1 MVNIRGIF
9 LVAMMLSGVMPL
21 SATTLNQF
29 LSSGYPKA
37 GMGAPYG
44 YNSSSMGAGDQSFQW
59 CLDLVS
65 TNMVKPSVTAPAAR
79 RRPLVIICGKDSCG
93 TCSAFADMVN
103 KNPRGMPTWF
113 GRLKIT
119 TAYFRGTK
127 PACEAARA
135 FIKGHQVGGGGN
147 KVGFKESESVDP
159 CHRVYV
165 YGVYEN
171 GDRYFGT
178 IGSIPMTPDTYGTA
192 IAAQIKRFDN
202 DYDNH
207 LYKPPAAN
215 AEFTV
220 EDGWLEAT
228 PEKKQ
233 VYVPFTR
240 TNNVACVETNRLVAT
255 FPGNSAVTND
265 VAWGANRTSVEVAVE
280 RPEETRVWGDV
291 GARIRLEL
299 LSTNGVS
306 VATNFITC
314 VAATNALL
322 LPSLDTDRLESTEH
336 PPWGVWTLLEGAATN
351 RLPGSVEEANR
362 HLVTNAIPPEVN
374 NTNFTYT
381 VTNLVTTVFTNA
393 LDLFLTPEEQ
403 QFDADVRACQ
413 TNVYSVLAASTQKA
427 SYTRVVI
434 TNYVDEAALAA
445 FGEAAVTDGC
455 AVSNFPLTVT
465 ATFTDTWRAVD
476 LAGATLAKEI
486 LGTVEGEQIVNDGTN
501 IVWCLTNETCSV
513 VGKATTNVVE
523 GVATDVSH
531 EIESRVYR
539 LNVDDATKTTSPVTQ
554 TVPFIQDCVTFT
566 NYVDEV
572 GLAAFGETAVAAGCA
587 VSNDTVTLTA
597 TFTNRWFLVDG
608 VTTNEFP
615 ALTPF
620 DVAES
625 VIVTNR
631 IWILTN
637 ATDQAVGGVE
647 TNTEQCLS
655 WNISADVTN
664 FWYSVAAGTALQ
676 TNTVVCTQELITRY
690 TADADQ
696 VGTGTE
702 GAARPIDVP
711 FENVWKVLPS
721 EERGHVGGARTD
733 TFTITG
739 IQAGNLAWSAQ
750 ERTGT
755 VTNSVASFVETYLTN
770 AVHQTG
776 TETVITNFA
785 TFKVVARV
793 VTRTC
798 EAKAANQQPAPSL
811 ITITNNWT
819 DEAFTETDLEGF
831 DKRVRW
837 PTNDVPRKA
846 TWPAEST
853 NTVYWVLA
861 NDCQAAQTNDFDTVD
876 WKSPDYARTNYF
888 YRITR
893 DQYTGT
899 DIQAFQLR
907 VTGGLVWDDHVHA
920 LTNTFDSAE
929 FREWCDTNKV
939 FCTVIDQRDAETGA
953 SLFTHAKKNGARGT
967 RFLSRNG
974 LPEDK
979 GRSPVGDT
987 FKVEL
992 IRPDGTTEDGKKVYE
1007 NGVQKVTEQVVWST
1021 TDPARFATV
1030 ADACATLTG
1039 ALDLAKNDPT
1049 ENLNDDPATTPLT
1062 LAFDTV
1068 TSQTL
1073 SALDVVDVFRLTGA
1087 YRDKA
1092 VAFTLTNKTDTA
1104 DVLSFSVCDEAG
1116 MEIPPTFD
1124 AAEST
1129 NRVWVFK
1136 ADDAVFVKVF
1146 TTNALSGTVAYD
1158 YDVGATHAP
1167 PCPGTVG
1174 FKVTE
1179 AAVEEGV
1186 VTNVADNAFA
1196 FLRTEGTINYFGL
1209 AVRRTG
1215 YTGAASCTVSLD
1227 EDAIPEDMREDVRKR
1242 IVWENQKLTWNN
1254 LECGETNVVIGLV
1267 NDKDWYADVK
1277 LTFNLEVVSGDGV
1290 EVREGDGSFTL
1301 TYKDN
1306 DPMDPGKLAIDKE
1319 NMTGNAFRA
1328 AGDGKFYAR
1337 AGTSLDIPVNRNDAS
1352 CSNVTGRLVV
1362 VTSGVGIKITDPD
1375 SGEDISETGLVWEDR
1390 ESDPKTFSVELPKEV
1405 KPGSKGHQ
1413 EIKLE
1418 LKGDH
1423 VDSKSNSVTIC
1434 VLPANA
1440 PGWNDTSPDGECSP
1454 DEKTTWTG
1462 VQYTKFEDSV
1472 ELAGDGD
1479 LVSHKPERISG
1490 AVPAGLTVTLDKVTR
1505 QLVVSGIPTAPTATN
1520 GVTLVCQAKTE
1531 VGGKTVWTLPVTLH
1545 ITIRALADV
1554 NANFA
1559 GDGAKSKTVWT
1570 GLALLDKTA
1579 VDAGEPA
1586 RLRGLLDLTVS
1597 PKGRTSAK
1605 WRTVEGK
1612 TVSFSAA
1619 GFAGIDET
1627 SRDVGLAATRVVA
1640 GVTNTLTAT
1649 LFAAGKMEATIA
1661 SNGVGVA
1668 FGTVEADAAAW
1679 SKDHP
1684 ATDYVGTYVVAFPVD
1699 TNWVETVAGGT
1710 SPLCSGAA
1718 TLTFRLAAGAARTGR
1733 TTFAGVLPNGR
1744 TFSGSATLAGNAALP
1759 VLAAS
1764 ATDAF
1769 AAVLDIAKGGEVA
1782 AAKGTEPFWAHRERN
1797 FASLS
1802 YDPALISVGARWTA
1816 PDKDAELPLDVQA
1829 PGEDGEVVASTRLR
1843 LNRTSGV
1850 VQGAVRVRNAET
1862 GRLETRTARGV
1873 LVPRGEEGF
1882 ALFGACWWNEV
1893 LDAERDDGTTVRKTV
1908 RVGEPLG
1915 E

>member
-1 MVNIRGIF
+1 MI
-9 LVAMMLSGVMPL
+9 A
-21 SATTLNQF
+21 
-29 LSSGYPKA
+29 
-37 GMGAPYG
+37 
-44 YNSSSMGAGDQSFQW
+44 
-59 CLDLVS
+59 
-65 TNMVKPSVTAPAAR
+65 
-79 RRPLVIICGKDSCG
+79 
-93 TCSAFADMVN
+93 
-103 KNPRGMPTWF
+103 WF
-113 GRLKIT
+113 GRLGIT
-119 TAYFRGTK
+119 TAYFRGK
-127 PACEAARA
+127 SESEPAACRDAFD
-135 FIKGHQVGGGGN
+135 FIKKMRVEKGINETV
-147 KVGFKESESVDP
+147 SP
-159 CHRVYV
+159 CHRIYA
-165 YGVYEN
+165 YGKFEN
-171 GDRYFGT
+171 GDVFFESGGALPATATAYA
-178 IGSIPMTPDTYGTA
+178 SI
-192 IAAQIKRFDN
+192 IANLINKFDKQ
-202 DYDNH
+202 YDKH

-220 EDGWLEAT
+220 EDGCLEAT
-228 PEKKQ
+228 PKTEQ
-233 VYVPFTR
+233 VYVPFSR
-240 TNNVACVETNRLVAT
+240 TNNVACAETNRLVAT
-255 FPGNSAVTND
+255 FPNNTVVTKD
-265 VAWGANRTSVEVAVE
+265 VAWAANRTSVEVAVE

-306 VATNFITC
+306 VATNFVTC
-314 VAATNALL
+314 VAATNSLL
-322 LPSLDTDRLESTEH
+322 LPSLDTNRLESAEMN
-336 PPWGVWTLLEGAATN
+336 PWGVWTLLEGDATNHLPGAVSEANGHFVTHDTPTPISHEASASFDVTN
-351 RLPGSVEEANR
+351 RLTVVTTNDLSAFASFDAASWTELTNLVARGSVYVDAGNTLCATNDLVAWTNAVAKGGAALRPQTRTVALDTVTITNFVAGEEALKPVETFTATTTIEATNELRGVFGVLDTTNAVAFPFAVAVALPATNVVSALADGEHPADTASTNATPVAFFVTVLTASRTLEAVRVGSEAARDPDGGDAPVEQR
-362 HLVTNAIPPEVN
+362 HEHVWTDPAFTTNLVDGTTAAYIAKNATQTNVVACAVTNTTYLVFGGENGATSADDPAVARCP
-374 NTNFTYT
+374 FTYT
-381 VTNLVTTVFTNA
+381 L
-393 LDLFLTPEEQ
+393 
-403 QFDADVRACQ
+403 
-413 TNVYSVLAASTQKA
+413 
-427 SYTRVVI
+427 
-434 TNYVDEAALAA
+434 
-445 FGEAAVTDGC
+445 
-455 AVSNFPLTVT
+455 
-465 ATFTDTWRAVD
+465 
-476 LAGATLAKEI
+476 
-486 LGTVEGEQIVNDGTN
+486 
-501 IVWCLTNETCSV
+501 
-513 VGKATTNVVE
+513 TTN
-523 GVATDVSH
+523 S
-531 EIESRVYR
+531 
-539 LNVDDATKTTSPVTQ
+539 
-554 TVPFIQDCVTFT
+554 
-566 NYVDEV
+566 
-572 GLAAFGETAVAAGCA
+572 
-587 VSNDTVTLTA
+587 
-597 TFTNRWFLVDG
+597 
-608 VTTNEFP
+608 
-615 ALTPF
+615 
-620 DVAES
+620 
-625 VIVTNR
+625 
-631 IWILTN
+631 
-637 ATDQAVGGVE
+637 
-647 TNTEQCLS
+647 
-655 WNISADVTN
+655 
-664 FWYSVAAGTALQ
+664 
-676 TNTVVCTQELITRY
+676 
-690 TADADQ
+690 
-696 VGTGTE
+696 
-702 GAARPIDVP
+702 
-711 FENVWKVLPS
+711 
-721 EERGHVGGARTD
+721 
-733 TFTITG
+733 
-739 IQAGNLAWSAQ
+739 
-750 ERTGT
+750 
-755 VTNSVASFVETYLTN
+755 
-770 AVHQTG
+770 
-776 TETVITNFA
+776 
-785 TFKVVARV
+785 
-793 VTRTC
+793 
-798 EAKAANQQPAPSL
+798 
-811 ITITNNWT
+811 
-819 DEAFTETDLEGF
+819 
-831 DKRVRW
+831 
-837 PTNDVPRKA
+837 
-846 TWPAEST
+846 
-853 NTVYWVLA
+853 
-861 NDCQAAQTNDFDTVD
+861 
-876 WKSPDYARTNYF
+876 YA
-888 YRITR
+888 ITR
-893 DQYTGT
+893 DQRAGE
-899 DIQAFQLR
+899 DIQAFQLH
-907 VTGGLVWDDHVHA
+907 VTGGLVWDERVRKLAD
-920 LTNTFDSAE
+920 TFDSAE
-929 FREWCDTNKV
+929 FRKLCRDNKV
-939 FCTVIDQRDAETGA
+939 VCTVIDRRDTVTGA
-953 SLFTHAKKNGARGT
+953 SLFTHAKAKNGMRGT

-974 LPEDK
+974 LSEKEYGAHSPE
-979 GRSPVGDT
+979 GDT

-992 IRPDGTTEDGKKVYE
+992 IRPDGTTEDGEKVYE
-1007 NGVQKVTEQVVWST
+1007 NGVQKATGQIVWST
-1021 TDPARFATV
+1021 TDPARTDPARFANV
-1030 ADACATLTG
+1030 ADALATLTG
-1039 ALDLAKNDPT
+1039 AIDLAKNDPT

-1073 SALDVVDVFRLTGA
+1073 SALDTVDVFKLTGA
-1087 YRDKA
+1087 YTNTA
-1092 VAFTLTNKTDTA
+1092 VVFTLTNKTDTA
-1104 DVLSFSVCDEAG
+1104 DVLSFSVC
-1116 MEIPPTFD
+1116 D

-1146 TTNALSGTVAYD
+1146 TTNALSGTVAYE
-1158 YDVGATHAP
+1158 VGATHAP

-1179 AAVEEGV
+1179 AEVEEGV

-1242 IVWENQKLTWNN
+1242 IVWGNQKLTWNN

-1390 ESDPKTFSVELPKEV
+1390 ESDPKTFSVGLPKEV

-1505 QLVVSGIPTAPTATN
+1505 QLVVSGIPTTPTPTN
-1520 GVTLVCQAKTE
+1520 GVTLVYQAQAT

-1619 GFAGIDET
+1619 GFAGIDEA
-1627 SRDVGLAATRVVA
+1627 SGDVGLAATRVVA

-1661 SNGVGVA
+1661 SNDVEVA

-1684 ATDYVGTYVVAFPVD
+1684 ATDYVGTYVAAFPVD

-1769 AAVLDIAKGGEVA
+1769 ASVLDIARGGEVA
-1782 AAKGTEPFWAHRERN
+1782 AAEGTEPFWTHRERN
-1797 FASLS
+1797 FTSLS
-1802 YDPALISVGARWTA
+1802 CAPALICVGARWTA
-1816 PDKDAELPLDVQA
+1816 PDKVAELPLDVQV
-1829 PGEDGEVVASTRLR
+1829 PGADGEVVASTRLR

-1850 VQGAVRVRNAET
+1850 VQGALRVRNAET

-1908 RVGEPLG
+1908 RVGDSLG

>member
-9 LVAMMLSGVMPL
+9 LVALMLSGVMPL

-37 GMGAPYG
+37 GMGVPYG
-44 YNSSSMGAGDQSFQW
+44 YNSSSMGAGDQSFKW

-127 PACEAARA
+127 PACEKARA
-135 FIKGHQVGGGGN
+135 FIKGHQVGGVGN

-171 GDRYFGT
+171 GDPYFGT

-220 EDGWLEAT
+220 ENGWLEAT
-228 PEKKQ
+228 PETEQ
-233 VYVPFTR
+233 VYVPFSRMNDITR
-240 TNNVACVETNRLVAT
+240 VETNRLVAT
-255 FPGNSAVTND
+255 FPDNTAVTND
-265 VAWGANRTSVEVAVE
+265 VAWTENSTTSTNVEVAVKMPVE
-280 RPEETRVWGDV
+280 MPKEWV
-291 GARIRLEL
+291 GKKKRIRLEL

-314 VAATNALL
+314 VAATESFL
-322 LPSLDTDRLESTEH
+322 LPSLNTNCLESAEMN
-336 PPWGVWTLLEGAATN
+336 PWGVWTLLEGDQLPKAVAA
-351 RLPGSVEEANR
+351 ANG
-362 HLVTNAIPPEVN
+362 HIVTNGVPRYVDAGP
-374 NTNFTYT
+374 TNFTYT

-413 TNVYSVLAASTQKA
+413 ANVYSVLAASTQKT

-434 TNYVDEAALAA
+434 TNYVDETALAA

-465 ATFTDTWRAVD
+465 ATFTETWRAVD
-476 LAGATLAKEI
+476 LAGAPLAEEV

-513 VGKATTNVVE
+513 VGKATTNVVA

-539 LNVDDATKTTSPVTQ
+539 LNVDDTTKTTSSVTQ

-566 NYVDEV
+566 NYVDEA
-572 GLAAFGETAVAAGCA
+572 GLAAFGEAAVAEGRA
-587 VSNDTVTLTA
+587 VSNDTVTVTA

-620 DVAES
+620 NVAES

-647 TNTEQCLS
+647 TNTEQRLS

-690 TADADQ
+690 TEDAGQ

-702 GAARPIDVP
+702 GADRPIEVP
-711 FENVWKVLPS
+711 FENVWTVLPS
-721 EERGHVGGARTD
+721 KELGHVGGVRTNA
-733 TFTITG
+733 FTITD

-750 ERTGT
+750 EQTGT

-770 AVHQTG
+770 AVHQAG

-846 TWPAEST
+846 TWLAEST

-861 NDCQAAQTNDFDTVD
+861 DDCKAAQTNDFDTVV
-876 WKSPDYARTNYF
+876 WTSPGYERKRKNRF

-899 DIQAFQLR
+899 DIKAFQLR
-907 VTGGLVWDDHVHA
+907 VTGGFVWDARVHA
-920 LTNTFDSAE
+920 LTNTFDSAA
-929 FREWCDTNKV
+929 FRKWCRDNKV
-939 FCTVIDQRDAETGA
+939 VCTVIDQRDAEKGA
-953 SLFTHAKKNGARGT
+953 SLFTHDKAANGMRGT
-967 RFLSRNG
+967 RFFSRNG

-979 GRSPVGDT
+979 GRSPEGDT

-992 IRPDGTTEDGKKVYE
+992 IRPNGTTNYVG
-1007 NGVQKVTEQVVWST
+1007 GVQTATEHVVWST
-1021 TDPARFATV
+1021 NSVDSATDILE
-1030 ADACATLTG
+1030 TLKS

-1049 ENLNDDPATTPLT
+1049 EGLNNDLATTPLT
-1062 LAFDTV
+1062 LAFNTV
-1068 TSQTL
+1068 TNQTL
-1073 SALDVVDVFRLTGA
+1073 SALDAVDVFRLTGA

-1092 VAFTLTNKTDTA
+1092 VVFTLTNNTA
-1104 DVLSFSVCDEAG
+1104 DVLSFSVCDKAG

-1146 TTNALSGTVAYD
+1146 TTNALPGTVAYG
-1158 YDVGATHAP
+1158 VGATNAP

-1179 AAVEEGV
+1179 AEV
-1186 VTNVADNAFA
+1186 
-1196 FLRTEGTINYFGL
+1196 TEGTTNAFSIVL
-1209 AVRRTG
+1209 TRRG

-1227 EDAIPEDMREDVRKR
+1227 EAKIPEGERARY
-1242 IVWENQKLTWNN
+1242 VWNGDQTVTWDD
-1254 LECGETNVVIGLV
+1254 LESGDKTVEVGLV
-1267 NDKDWYADVK
+1267 D
-1277 LTFNLEVVSGDGV
+1277 DGIWH
-1290 EVREGDGSFTL
+1290 GQTALPFTL
-1301 TYKDN
+1301 TVPD
-1306 DPMDPGKLAIDKE
+1306 DAPVAAEAGKTAFTLNYRDDEVESVGELALADV
-1319 NMTGNAFRA
+1319 TGGDLRA
-1328 AGDGKFYAR
+1328 AGDGRLYAR
-1337 AGTSLDIPVNRNDAS
+1337 AGSLITVEVTRRGGS
-1352 CSNVTGRLVV
+1352 CSNVTGRIVASKADVDVSPDAGQQWFEKSPMTNKTFEVRLPS
-1362 VTSGVGIKITDPD
+1362 VTGTAKYLDIVLTLEGAGIPVAK
-1375 SGEDISETGLVWEDR
+1375 GENRVTIRVL
-1390 ESDPKTFSVELPKEV
+1390 PKTSPK
-1405 KPGSKGHQ
+1405 
-1413 EIKLE
+1413 
-1418 LKGDH
+1418 
-1423 VDSKSNSVTIC
+1423 
-1434 VLPANA
+1434 
-1440 PGWNDTSPDGECSP
+1440 WDGEAVHGNVV
-1454 DEKTTWTG
+1454 DWTG
-1462 VQYTKFEDSV
+1462 VQYTKFEHFV

-1479 LVSHKPERISG
+1479 LVSHTPKLISG
-1490 AVPAGLTVTLDKVTR
+1490 AVPAGLKATLDKTNR
-1505 QLVVSGIPTAPTATN
+1505 RLVVAGTPTVAVTN
-1520 GVTLVCQAKTE
+1520 GVTLVYQARAKVEGVE
-1531 VGGKTVWTLPVTLH
+1531 VSTFPVTLH
-1545 ITIRALADV
+1545 ITIKALADV

-1559 GDGAKSKTVWT
+1559 GDGAKAKTVWT

-1619 GFAGIDET
+1619 GFAGIDEA
-1627 SRDVGLAATRVVA
+1627 SGDVGLAATRVVA

-1661 SNGVGVA
+1661 SNDVEVA

-1684 ATDYVGTYVVAFPVD
+1684 ATDYVGTYVAAFPVD

-1769 AAVLDIAKGGEVA
+1769 ASVLDIARGGEVA
-1782 AAKGTEPFWAHRERN
+1782 AAEGTEPFWAHRERN

-1802 YDPALISVGARWTA
+1802 CAPALICVGARWTA
-1816 PDKDAELPLDVQA
+1816 PDKDAELPL
-1829 PGEDGEVVASTRLR
+1829 R

-1850 VQGAVRVRNAET
+1850 VQGTVRVRNAET
-1862 GRLETRTARGV
+1862 GRLVTRTARGV
-1873 LVPRGEEGF
+1873 LIPRGEEGF
-1882 ALFGACWWNEV
+1882 ELFGACWWNEV
-1893 LDAERDDGTTVRKTV
+1893 RDAERDDGKTVRKTV
-1908 RVGEPLG
+1908 RVGESLG

>member
-9 LVAMMLSGVMPL
+9 LVALMLSGVMPL

-37 GMGAPYG
+37 GMGVPYG

-59 CLDLVS
+59 CLDLVE

-127 PACEAARA
+127 PACEKARA

-171 GDRYFGT
+171 GDLYFGT

-228 PEKKQ
+228 PETEQ
-233 VYVPFTR
+233 VYVPFSRMNDITR
-240 TNNVACVETNRLVAT
+240 VETNRLVAT
-255 FPGNSAVTND
+255 FPDNTAVTND

-280 RPEETRVWGDV
+280 RPEETQVWGDV

-637 ATDQAVGGVE
+637 ATDQAVGGAN
-647 TNTEQCLS
+647 TNTEQRLS

-664 FWYSVAAGTALQ
+664 FWYSVEAGTALQ

-739 IQAGNLAWSAQ
+739 IQTGNLAWSAQ
-750 ERTGT
+750 EQTGT

-853 NTVYWVLA
+853 NTEYWVLA

-876 WKSPDYARTNYF
+876 WKSPKNYARTNYF

-907 VTGGLVWDDHVHA
+907 VTGGLVWDERVRKLAD
-920 LTNTFDSAE
+920 TFDSAE
-929 FREWCDTNKV
+929 FRKWCRDNKV
-939 FCTVIDQRDAETGA
+939 VCTVIDQRDAEKGA
-953 SLFTHAKKNGARGT
+953 SLFTHAQAANGMRGT

-979 GRSPVGDT
+979 GRPPEGDT

-992 IRPDGTTEDGKKVYE
+992 IRPNGTTNYVG
-1007 NGVQKVTEQVVWST
+1007 GVQTATEHVVWST
-1021 TDPARFATV
+1021 NSVDSATDILE
-1030 ADACATLTG
+1030 TLKS

-1049 ENLNDDPATTPLT
+1049 EGLNNDPDTTPLE
-1062 LAFDTV
+1062 LVFNTV
-1068 TSQTL
+1068 TNQTL
-1073 SALDVVDVFRLTGA
+1073 SALDTVDVFKLTGA
-1087 YRDKA
+1087 YTNTA
-1092 VAFTLTNKTDTA
+1092 VVFTLTNKTDTA

-1146 TTNALSGTVAYD
+1146 TTNALSGTVAYG
-1158 YDVGATHAP
+1158 VGATNAP

-1215 YTGAASCTVSLD
+1215 YTGAASCTISLD

-1242 IVWENQKLTWNN
+1242 IVWENQKLTWND

-1267 NDKDWYADVK
+1267 NDKDWYADVA
-1277 LTFNLEVVSGDGV
+1277 LTFKLEVTSGDDV

-1319 NMTGNAFRA
+1319 NMTGEAFRA

-1337 AGTSLDIPVNRNDAS
+1337 AGTSLDIPVNRNVAS
-1352 CSNVTGRLVV
+1352 CSSVTGRLVV
-1362 VTSGVGIKITDPD
+1362 ATSGVGIKITDPD

-1390 ESDPKTFSVELPKEV
+1390 ESDQKTFSVGLPKEV

-1434 VLPANA
+1434 VLPSNA

-1545 ITIRALADV
+1545 ITIKALADV

-1559 GDGAKSKTVWT
+1559 GDGAKAKRVWT
-1570 GLALLDKTA
+1570 GLALLDKDKTA

-1619 GFAGIDET
+1619 GFAGIDEA
-1627 SRDVGLAATRVVA
+1627 SGDVGLAATRVVA

-1649 LFAAGKMEATIA
+1649 LFAAGEIKMEATIA
-1661 SNGVGVA
+1661 SNDVKVA

-1684 ATDYVGTYVVAFPVD
+1684 ATDYVGTYVAAFPVD

-1769 AAVLDIAKGGEVA
+1769 AAELDIAKEGEVVA
-1782 AAKGTEPFWAHRERN
+1782 TDRTEPFWAHRERN

-1816 PDKDAELPLDVQA
+1816 PDKGKVAELPLDVQV
-1829 PGEDGEVVASTRLR
+1829 PGADGVVRLR

-1850 VQGAVRVRNAET
+1850 VQGAVRVRNTET
-1862 GRLETRTARGV
+1862 DRLETHMARGV

-1882 ALFGACWWNEV
+1882 ALFGAYWWNEV

-1908 RVGEPLG
+1908 RVGKPLG

>member
-1 MVNIRGIF
+1 MVNIRELF
-9 LVAMMLSGVMPL
+9 LVALMLSGVMPL

-37 GMGAPYG
+37 GMGVPYG

-135 FIKGHQVGGGGN
+135 FIKRHQVGVGGN
-147 KVGFKESESVDP
+147 GGFKESESVDP

-171 GDRYFGT
+171 GDPYFGT

-202 DYDNH
+202 DYDKH

-228 PEKKQ
+228 PETKQ

-240 TNNVACVETNRLVAT
+240 RNNVACAETNRLVAT
-255 FPGNSAVTND
+255 FPDKTVVTKDVPWAANSADMEKSTN
-265 VAWGANRTSVEVAVE
+265 VEVAVE
-280 RPEETRVWGDV
+280 MPVDV
-291 GARIRLEL
+291 AKLKEWVEKKERIRLEL

-306 VATNFITC
+306 VATNFVTC
-314 VAATNALL
+314 VAATNSLL
-322 LPSLDTDRLESTEH
+322 LPSLNTNCLESAEMN
-336 PPWGVWTLLEGAATN
+336 PWGVWTLLEGQLPKAVAA
-351 RLPGSVEEANR
+351 ANG
-362 HLVTNAIPPEVN
+362 HIVTNGVPRVDAGP
-374 NTNFTYT
+374 TNFTYT

-393 LDLFLTPEEQ
+393 LDLFLTPKEQ

-465 ATFTDTWRAVD
+465 ATFTDAWRAVD
-476 LAGATLAKEI
+476 LAGATLAEGV
-486 LGTVEGEQIVNDGTN
+486 LGTVEREQIVNDGTN

-539 LNVDDATKTTSPVTQ
+539 LNVDDTTKTTSPVTQ
-554 TVPFIQDCVTFT
+554 TVPFILDYVTFT
-566 NYVDEV
+566 NYVDEA
-572 GLAAFGETAVAAGCA
+572 GLAAFGEAAVAAGCA

-608 VTTNEFP
+608 VTTNELP

-620 DVAES
+620 SVAES

-631 IWILTN
+631 IWVLTN
-637 ATDQAVGGVE
+637 ATDQAVGGVT
-647 TNTEQCLS
+647 TNTVPRES
-655 WNISADVTN
+655 WDISADVTN

-676 TNTVVCTQELITRY
+676 TNTVVCTQERITRY

-702 GAARPIDVP
+702 GADRPIEVP
-711 FENVWKVLPS
+711 FENVWTVLPS
-721 EERGHVGGARTD
+721 KERGYVGGARTD
-733 TFTITG
+733 TFTITD
-739 IQAGNLAWSAQ
+739 IQAGNLAWSETEQ
-750 ERTGT
+750 TGT
-755 VTNSVASFVETYLTN
+755 VTNPVASFVGTRLTN
-770 AVHQTG
+770 AVHQAE

-793 VTRTC
+793 IDRTC
-798 EAKAANQQPAPSL
+798 EAFKAANQPTPSPS
-811 ITITNNWT
+811 TITNNWV
-819 DEAFTETDLEGF
+819 DEVFTETDLEGF

-837 PTNDVPRKA
+837 SAEDIFREE
-846 TWPAEST
+846 TWDAEIT

-861 NDCQAAQTNDFDTVD
+861 NDCKAAQTNDFGTVD
-876 WKSPDYARTNYF
+876 WKSPTNYEWTNKF
-888 YRITR
+888 YRVTR

-899 DIQAFQLR
+899 DIRAFQLR
-907 VTGGLVWDDHVHA
+907 VTGGLVWNERVHA
-920 LTNTFDSAE
+920 LANTFDSAT
-929 FREWCDTNKV
+929 FRKWCRDNKV
-939 FCTVIDQRDAETGA
+939 VCTVFDQRDEKTGA
-953 SLFTHAKKNGARGT
+953 SLFTHDKAATGMRGT

-974 LPEDK
+974 FREDR

-992 IRPDGTTEDGKKVYE
+992 IRPDGTTEDGEKEYE
-1007 NGVQKVTEQVVWST
+1007 NGVQKATGQIVWST
-1021 TDPARFATV
+1021 TNSVDSAT
-1030 ADACATLTG
+1030 DILETLKS

-1049 ENLNDDPATTPLT
+1049 EGLNNDPATTPLE
-1062 LAFDTV
+1062 LAFNTTV
-1068 TSQTL
+1068 TNQTL
-1073 SALDVVDVFRLTGA
+1073 SALDTVDVFRLTGA
-1087 YRDKA
+1087 YTNTA
-1092 VAFTLTNKTDTA
+1092 VVFTLTNKTDTA
-1104 DVLSFSVCDEAG
+1104 DVLSFSVC
-1116 MEIPPTFD
+1116 D

-1146 TTNALSGTVAYD
+1146 TTNALSGTVAYV
-1158 YDVGATHAP
+1158 VGATHAP

-1179 AAVEEGV
+1179 AEVEEGV

-1196 FLRTEGTINYFGL
+1196 FLHTKGTINYFGL

-1242 IVWENQKLTWNN
+1242 IVWEKQKLTWND

-1319 NMTGNAFRA
+1319 NMTGKAFRA

-1337 AGTSLDIPVNRNDAS
+1337 AGSLLDIPVNRNVAS
-1352 CSNVTGRLVV
+1352 CSSVTGRLVV
-1362 VTSGVGIKITDPD
+1362 ATSGVGVEITDPD
-1375 SGEDISETGLVWEDR
+1375 SGADISETGLVWEDR

-1619 GFAGIDET
+1619 GFAGIDEA
-1627 SRDVGLAATRVVA
+1627 SGDVGLAATRVMA

-1649 LFAAGKMEATIA
+1649 LRAEGGLDVAIA

-1668 FGTVEADAAAW
+1668 FGPMPTDAAAW

-1684 ATDYVGTYVVAFPVD
+1684 ATNYVGTYVAAFPVD

-1769 AAVLDIAKGGEVA
+1769 AAVLDIAKEGEVVA
-1782 AAKGTEPFWAHRERN
+1782 TDGTEPFWAHRERN

-1802 YDPALISVGARWTA
+1802 YDPALICVGARWTA
-1816 PDKDAELPLDVQA
+1816 PDKGKVAELPLDVQV
-1829 PGEDGEVVASTRLR
+1829 PGADGVVRLR

-1850 VQGAVRVRNAET
+1850 VQGAVRVRNTET
-1862 GRLETRTARGV
+1862 DRLETHTARGV
-1873 LVPRGEEGF
+1873 LIPWGEEDF
-1882 ALFGACWWNEV
+1882 ALFGARWWNEV
-1893 LDAERDDGTTVRKTV
+1893 QGAERDDGTTVR
-1908 RVGEPLG
+1908 VGKPLG

>member
-9 LVAMMLSGVMPL
+9 LVALMLSGVMPL

-37 GMGAPYG
+37 GMGVPYG

-135 FIKGHQVGGGGN
+135 FIKRHQVGVGGN
-147 KVGFKESESVDP
+147 GGFKESESVDP

-165 YGVYEN
+165 YGRYEN
-171 GDRYFGT
+171 GDLYFGT

-202 DYDNH
+202 DYDKH

-228 PEKKQ
+228 PETEQ
-233 VYVPFTR
+233 VYVPFR
-240 TNNVACVETNRLVAT
+240 RANDVACVETNRLVAT
-255 FPGNSAVTND
+255 FPDNTVVTND
-265 VAWGANRTSVEVAVE
+265 VAWTENSTTSTNVEVAVKMPVE
-280 RPEETRVWGDV
+280 MPKEWV
-291 GARIRLEL
+291 GKKERIRLEL

-322 LPSLDTDRLESTEH
+322 LPSLDAAPLASASDAA
-336 PPWGVWTLLEGAATN
+336 WGAWTLLEGAAAGRLPGAVSEANGHFVTHDTPTPISHEASASFDVTN
-351 RLPGSVEEANR
+351 RLTVVTTNDLSAFASFDAASWTELTNLVAQGSVYVDAGNTLCATNDLVAWTNAVAKGGDALRPQTRTVALDTVTITNFVAGEEALKPVETFTATTTVEATNELRGVFGVLGTTHAVAFPFAVAVALPATNVVSALADGEHPADTASTNATPVAFSVTVLTASRTLEAVRVGSEAVRDPDGGDAPVEQR
-362 HLVTNAIPPEVN
+362 HEHVWTDPAFTTNLVDGTTAAYIAKNATQTNVVACAVTNTTYLVFGGENGATSADDPAVARCP
-374 NTNFTYT
+374 FTYT
-381 VTNLVTTVFTNA
+381 L
-393 LDLFLTPEEQ
+393 
-403 QFDADVRACQ
+403 
-413 TNVYSVLAASTQKA
+413 
-427 SYTRVVI
+427 
-434 TNYVDEAALAA
+434 
-445 FGEAAVTDGC
+445 
-455 AVSNFPLTVT
+455 
-465 ATFTDTWRAVD
+465 
-476 LAGATLAKEI
+476 
-486 LGTVEGEQIVNDGTN
+486 
-501 IVWCLTNETCSV
+501 
-513 VGKATTNVVE
+513 TTN
-523 GVATDVSH
+523 S
-531 EIESRVYR
+531 
-539 LNVDDATKTTSPVTQ
+539 
-554 TVPFIQDCVTFT
+554 
-566 NYVDEV
+566 
-572 GLAAFGETAVAAGCA
+572 
-587 VSNDTVTLTA
+587 
-597 TFTNRWFLVDG
+597 
-608 VTTNEFP
+608 
-615 ALTPF
+615 
-620 DVAES
+620 
-625 VIVTNR
+625 
-631 IWILTN
+631 
-637 ATDQAVGGVE
+637 
-647 TNTEQCLS
+647 
-655 WNISADVTN
+655 
-664 FWYSVAAGTALQ
+664 
-676 TNTVVCTQELITRY
+676 
-690 TADADQ
+690 
-696 VGTGTE
+696 
-702 GAARPIDVP
+702 
-711 FENVWKVLPS
+711 
-721 EERGHVGGARTD
+721 
-733 TFTITG
+733 
-739 IQAGNLAWSAQ
+739 
-750 ERTGT
+750 
-755 VTNSVASFVETYLTN
+755 
-770 AVHQTG
+770 
-776 TETVITNFA
+776 
-785 TFKVVARV
+785 
-793 VTRTC
+793 
-798 EAKAANQQPAPSL
+798 
-811 ITITNNWT
+811 
-819 DEAFTETDLEGF
+819 
-831 DKRVRW
+831 
-837 PTNDVPRKA
+837 
-846 TWPAEST
+846 
-853 NTVYWVLA
+853 
-861 NDCQAAQTNDFDTVD
+861 
-876 WKSPDYARTNYF
+876 YA
-888 YRITR
+888 ITR
-893 DQYTGT
+893 DQRAGE

-907 VTGGLVWDDHVHA
+907 VTGGLVWDKHVRG
-920 LTNTFDSAE
+920 LTNTFDSAK
-929 FREWCDTNKV
+929 FRVWCDANKV
-939 FCTVIDQRDAETGA
+939 VCTVIDRRHAETGA
-953 SLFTHAKKNGARGT
+953 SLFTHARAANGMRGT

-974 LPEDK
+974 LREDK
-979 GRSPVGDT
+979 GRSPEGDT

-992 IRPDGTTEDGKKVYE
+992 IRPNGTTEDGTKVYE
-1007 NGVQKVTEQVVWST
+1007 NGVQVTTNQVVWST
-1021 TDPARFATV
+1021 TDPARFDTV
-1030 ADACATLTG
+1030 DDACATLNS
-1039 ALDLAKNDPT
+1039 ALDLARTDPT
-1049 ENLNDDPATTPLT
+1049 EGLNNEPATTPLE
-1062 LAFDTV
+1062 LAFNTV
-1068 TSQTL
+1068 TNQTL
-1073 SALDVVDVFRLTGA
+1073 SALDTVDVFKLTGA
-1087 YRDKA
+1087 YTNTA
-1092 VAFTLTNKTDTA
+1092 VVFTLTNKTDKA

-1179 AAVEEGV
+1179 AEVEEGV

-1242 IVWENQKLTWNN
+1242 IVWENQKLTWND

-1319 NMTGNAFRA
+1319 NMTGAAFRA

-1337 AGTSLDIPVNRNDAS
+1337 AETSLDIPVNRNDAS

-1423 VDSKSNSVTIC
+1423 VDPKSNSVTIC

-1559 GDGAKSKTVWT
+1559 GDGAQAKRVWT
-1570 GLALLDKTA
+1570 GLALLDAAA
-1579 VDAGEPA
+1579 VEAGEPA

-1597 PKGRTSAK
+1597 SKGRTSAK

-1627 SRDVGLAATRVVA
+1627 SRDVRLGATRVVA

-1649 LFAAGKMEATIA
+1649 LRAEGGLDVAIA

-1668 FGTVEADAAAW
+1668 FGPMPADAAAW

-1684 ATDYVGTYVVAFPVD
+1684 ATNYVGTYVAAFPVD
-1699 TNWVETVAGGT
+1699 TNWVETVASGT

-1718 TLTFRLAAGAARTGR
+1718 TLTFRLAAGAAWTGR

-1744 TFSGSATLAGNAALP
+1744 TFSGSATLAGSGSATLAGNAALP

-1769 AAVLDIAKGGEVA
+1769 AAVLDIAKEGEVVA
-1782 AAKGTEPFWAHRERN
+1782 AEGTEPFWAHRERN

-1802 YDPALISVGARWTA
+1802 CAPALICFGARWTA
-1816 PDKDAELPLDVQA
+1816 PDKDAELSLDVQA

-1850 VQGAVRVRNAET
+1850 VQGALRVRNAET

-1882 ALFGACWWNEV
+1882 ALFCACWWNEV

-1908 RVGEPLG
+1908 RVGDSLG

>member
-9 LVAMMLSGVMPL
+9 LVALMLSGVMPL

-37 GMGAPYG
+37 GMGVPYG

-127 PACEAARA
+127 PACEKARA
-135 FIKGHQVGGGGN
+135 FIKGHQVGGVGN

-171 GDRYFGT
+171 GEPYFGT

-228 PEKKQ
+228 PETEQ
-233 VYVPFTR
+233 VYVPFSRMNDITR
-240 TNNVACVETNRLVAT
+240 VETNRLVAT
-255 FPGNSAVTND
+255 FPDNTAVTND
-265 VAWGANRTSVEVAVE
+265 VAWTENSTTSTNVEVAVKMPVE
-280 RPEETRVWGDV
+280 MPKEWV
-291 GARIRLEL
+291 GKKERIRLEL

-314 VAATNALL
+314 VAATESFL
-322 LPSLDTDRLESTEH
+322 LPSLNTNCLESAEMN
-336 PPWGVWTLLEGAATN
+336 PWGVWTLLEGDQLPKAVAA
-351 RLPGSVEEANR
+351 ANG
-362 HLVTNAIPPEVN
+362 HIVTNGVPRYVDAGP
-374 NTNFTYT
+374 TNFTYT

-413 TNVYSVLAASTQKA
+413 ANVYSVLAASTQKT

-434 TNYVDEAALAA
+434 TNYVDETALAA

-465 ATFTDTWRAVD
+465 ATFTETWRAVD
-476 LAGATLAKEI
+476 LAGAPLAEEV

-513 VGKATTNVVE
+513 VGKATTNVVA

-539 LNVDDATKTTSPVTQ
+539 LNVDDTTKTTSSVTQ

-566 NYVDEV
+566 NYVDEA
-572 GLAAFGETAVAAGCA
+572 GLAAFGEAAVAEGRA
-587 VSNDTVTLTA
+587 VSNDTVTVTA

-615 ALTPF
+615 AFTPF
-620 DVAES
+620 NVAES

-647 TNTEQCLS
+647 TNTEQRLS

-690 TADADQ
+690 TEDAGQ

-702 GAARPIDVP
+702 GADRPIEVP
-711 FENVWKVLPS
+711 FENVWTVLPS
-721 EERGHVGGARTD
+721 KELGHVGGVRTNA
-733 TFTITG
+733 FTITD

-750 ERTGT
+750 EQTGT

-770 AVHQTG
+770 AVHQAG

-861 NDCQAAQTNDFDTVD
+861 DDCKAAQTNDFDTVV
-876 WKSPDYARTNYF
+876 WTSPGYERKNRF

-893 DQYTGT
+893 DQYTGG
-899 DIQAFQLR
+899 DIKAFQLR
-907 VTGGLVWDDHVHA
+907 VTGGLVWDARVHA
-920 LTNTFDSAE
+920 LTNTFDSAA
-929 FREWCDTNKV
+929 FRKWCRDNKV
-939 FCTVIDQRDAETGA
+939 VCTVIDQRNAATGA
-953 SLFTHAKKNGARGT
+953 SLFTHDKAANGMRGT

-979 GRSPVGDT
+979 GRSPEGDT

-992 IRPDGTTEDGKKVYE
+992 IRPNGTTENGENVYE
-1007 NGVQKVTEQVVWST
+1007 NGVQAVTNQVVWAT
-1021 TDPARFATV
+1021 TDPTRFDTV
-1030 ADACATLTG
+1030 DAALATLNS
-1039 ALDLAKNDPT
+1039 ALELAKNDPT

-1062 LAFDTV
+1062 LAFNTTV
-1068 TSQTL
+1068 TNQTL
-1073 SALDVVDVFRLTGA
+1073 SALDTVDVFKLTGA

-1092 VAFTLTNKTDTA
+1092 VAFTLTNTNKTDTA

-1146 TTNALSGTVAYD
+1146 TTNALPGTVAYG
-1158 YDVGATHAP
+1158 VGATHAP

-1179 AAVEEGV
+1179 AEV
-1186 VTNVADNAFA
+1186 
-1196 FLRTEGTINYFGL
+1196 TEGTTNAFSIVL
-1209 AVRRTG
+1209 TRRG

-1227 EDAIPEDMREDVRKR
+1227 EAKIPEGERARY
-1242 IVWENQKLTWNN
+1242 VWNGDQTVTWDD
-1254 LECGETNVVIGLV
+1254 LESGDKTVEVGLV
-1267 NDKDWYADVK
+1267 D
-1277 LTFNLEVVSGDGV
+1277 DGIWH
-1290 EVREGDGSFTL
+1290 GQTALPFTL
-1301 TYKDN
+1301 TVPD
-1306 DPMDPGKLAIDKE
+1306 DAPVAAEAGKTAFTLNYRDDEVESVGELALADV
-1319 NMTGNAFRA
+1319 TGNDLRA
-1328 AGDGKFYAR
+1328 AGDGRLYAR
-1337 AGTSLDIPVNRNDAS
+1337 AGSLITVEVTRRGGS
-1352 CSNVTGRLVV
+1352 CSNVTGRIVASKADAVV
-1362 VTSGVGIKITDPD
+1362 SPD
-1375 SGEDISETGLVWEDR
+1375 AGQQWFEKLPMTN
-1390 ESDPKTFSVELPKEV
+1390 KTFEVRLP
-1405 KPGSKGHQ
+1405 
-1413 EIKLE
+1413 
-1418 LKGDH
+1418 
-1423 VDSKSNSVTIC
+1423 SVTGTAKHLDC
-1434 VLPANA
+1434 VLTLEGTGIPVAKGENRVTIRVL
-1440 PGWNDTSPDGECSP
+1440 PETSPKWDGEAVHGNVV
-1454 DEKTTWTG
+1454 DWTG
-1462 VQYTKFEDSV
+1462 VQYMEFE
-1472 ELAGDGD
+1472 
-1479 LVSHKPERISG
+1479 HF
-1490 AVPAGLTVTLDKVTR
+1490 VTLASENAELISLKKIHGPVLPSGLEAKLDKANR
-1505 QLVVSGIPTAPTATN
+1505 RLVVSGIPTKETVTN
-1520 GVTLVCQAKTE
+1520 GVTLVYQARAKVEGVE
-1531 VGGKTVWTLPVTLH
+1531 VSTFPVTLH
-1545 ITIRALADV
+1545 ITIKALCAADV
-1554 NANFA
+1554 NENFPK
-1559 GDGAKSKTVWT
+1559 DGGARVWT
-1570 GLALLDKTA
+1570 GLALLGAAETEDTQ
-1579 VDAGEPA
+1579 DAPHA
-1586 RLRGLLDLTVS
+1586 QRRLRGLLDLTVS

-1619 GFAGIDET
+1619 GFAGIDEA
-1627 SRDVGLAATRVVA
+1627 SGDVGLAATRVVA

-1661 SNGVGVA
+1661 SNGVKVA

-1684 ATDYVGTYVVAFPVD
+1684 ATDYVGTYVAAFPVD

-1769 AAVLDIAKGGEVA
+1769 AAELDIANEGEVVA
-1782 AAKGTEPFWAHRERN
+1782 TDRTEPFWAHRERN

-1802 YDPALISVGARWTA
+1802 CAPALICVGARWTA
-1816 PDKDAELPLDVQA
+1816 PDKGKVAELPLDVQV
-1829 PGEDGEVVASTRLR
+1829 PGADGVVRLR

-1850 VQGAVRVRNAET
+1850 VQGAVRVRNTET
-1862 GRLETRTARGV
+1862 DRLETHMARGV

-1882 ALFGACWWNEV
+1882 ALFGAYWWNEV
-1893 LDAERDDGTTVRKTV
+1893 LDAERDDGKTVRKTV
-1908 RVGEPLG
+1908 RVGKPLEVPTTPVG

>member
-1 MVNIRGIF
+1 MI
-9 LVAMMLSGVMPL
+9 A
-21 SATTLNQF
+21 
-29 LSSGYPKA
+29 
-37 GMGAPYG
+37 
-44 YNSSSMGAGDQSFQW
+44 
-59 CLDLVS
+59 
-65 TNMVKPSVTAPAAR
+65 
-79 RRPLVIICGKDSCG
+79 
-93 TCSAFADMVN
+93 
-103 KNPRGMPTWF
+103 WF
-113 GRLKIT
+113 GRLGIT
-119 TAYFRGTK
+119 TAYFRGK
-127 PACEAARA
+127 SESEPAACRDAFD
-135 FIKGHQVGGGGN
+135 FIKKMRVEKGINETV
-147 KVGFKESESVDP
+147 SP
-159 CHRVYV
+159 CHRIYA
-165 YGVYEN
+165 YGKFEN
-171 GDRYFGT
+171 GDVFFESGGALPATATAYA
-178 IGSIPMTPDTYGTA
+178 SI
-192 IAAQIKRFDN
+192 IANLINKFDKQ
-202 DYDNH
+202 YDKH

-220 EDGWLEAT
+220 EDGCLEAT
-228 PEKKQ
+228 PKTEQ
-233 VYVPFTR
+233 VYVPFSR
-240 TNNVACVETNRLVAT
+240 TNNVACAETNRLVAT
-255 FPGNSAVTND
+255 FPDKTVVTKDVPWAANSADMEKSTN
-265 VAWGANRTSVEVAVE
+265 VEVAVE
-280 RPEETRVWGDV
+280 MPVDV
-291 GARIRLEL
+291 AKLKEWVEKKERIRLEL

-322 LPSLDTDRLESTEH
+322 LPSLNTNRLESAEKN
-336 PPWGVWTLLEGAATN
+336 PWGVWTLLEGAATN
-351 RLPGSVEEANR
+351 RLPGAVSEANGHFVTHDTPTPISHEASASFDVTNRLTVVTTNDLSAFASFDAASWTELTNLVARGSVYVDAGNTLCATNDLVAWTNAVAKGGDALRPQTRTVALDTVAITNFVAGEEALKPVETFTATTTIEATNELRGVFGVLGTTHAVAFPFAVAVALPATNVVSALADGEHPADTASTNATPVAFSVTVLTASRTLEAVRVGSEAARDPDGGDAPVEQR
-362 HLVTNAIPPEVN
+362 HEHVWTDPAFTTNLVDGTTAAYIAKNATQTNVVACAVTNTTYLVFGGENGATSADDPAVARCP
-374 NTNFTYT
+374 FTYT
-381 VTNLVTTVFTNA
+381 L
-393 LDLFLTPEEQ
+393 
-403 QFDADVRACQ
+403 
-413 TNVYSVLAASTQKA
+413 
-427 SYTRVVI
+427 
-434 TNYVDEAALAA
+434 
-445 FGEAAVTDGC
+445 
-455 AVSNFPLTVT
+455 
-465 ATFTDTWRAVD
+465 
-476 LAGATLAKEI
+476 
-486 LGTVEGEQIVNDGTN
+486 
-501 IVWCLTNETCSV
+501 
-513 VGKATTNVVE
+513 TTN
-523 GVATDVSH
+523 S
-531 EIESRVYR
+531 
-539 LNVDDATKTTSPVTQ
+539 
-554 TVPFIQDCVTFT
+554 
-566 NYVDEV
+566 
-572 GLAAFGETAVAAGCA
+572 
-587 VSNDTVTLTA
+587 
-597 TFTNRWFLVDG
+597 
-608 VTTNEFP
+608 
-615 ALTPF
+615 
-620 DVAES
+620 
-625 VIVTNR
+625 
-631 IWILTN
+631 
-637 ATDQAVGGVE
+637 
-647 TNTEQCLS
+647 
-655 WNISADVTN
+655 
-664 FWYSVAAGTALQ
+664 
-676 TNTVVCTQELITRY
+676 
-690 TADADQ
+690 
-696 VGTGTE
+696 
-702 GAARPIDVP
+702 
-711 FENVWKVLPS
+711 
-721 EERGHVGGARTD
+721 
-733 TFTITG
+733 
-739 IQAGNLAWSAQ
+739 
-750 ERTGT
+750 
-755 VTNSVASFVETYLTN
+755 
-770 AVHQTG
+770 
-776 TETVITNFA
+776 
-785 TFKVVARV
+785 
-793 VTRTC
+793 
-798 EAKAANQQPAPSL
+798 
-811 ITITNNWT
+811 
-819 DEAFTETDLEGF
+819 
-831 DKRVRW
+831 
-837 PTNDVPRKA
+837 
-846 TWPAEST
+846 
-853 NTVYWVLA
+853 
-861 NDCQAAQTNDFDTVD
+861 
-876 WKSPDYARTNYF
+876 YA
-888 YRITR
+888 ITR

-907 VTGGLVWDDHVHA
+907 VTGGLVWDKRVHA
-920 LTNTFDSAE
+920 LTNTFDLAA
-929 FREWCDTNKV
+929 FRKWCRDNNV
-939 FCTVIDQRDAETGA
+939 VCTVIDQRDEKTGA
-953 SLFTHAKKNGARGT
+953 SLFTHDKATKGMRGT

-974 LPEDK
+974 LSEK
-979 GRSPVGDT
+979 ENGARSSEGDT

-1007 NGVQKVTEQVVWST
+1007 NGVQKATGQSVWST
-1021 TDPARFATV
+1021 TNSVDSAT
-1030 ADACATLTG
+1030 DILETLKS

-1049 ENLNDDPATTPLT
+1049 EGLNNDPATTPLE
-1062 LAFDTV
+1062 LAFNTTV
-1068 TSQTL
+1068 TNQTL
-1073 SALDVVDVFRLTGA
+1073 SALDTVDVFRLTGA
-1087 YRDKA
+1087 YTNTA
-1092 VAFTLTNKTDTA
+1092 VVFTLTNKTDTA

-1124 AAEST
+1124 TAEST

-1146 TTNALSGTVAYD
+1146 TTNALSGTVAYE
-1158 YDVGATHAP
+1158 VGATHAP

-1179 AAVEEGV
+1179 AEVEEGV

-1196 FLRTEGTINYFGL
+1196 FLHTKGTINYFGL

-1227 EDAIPEDMREDVRKR
+1227 EGAIPEDMREDVRKR
-1242 IVWENQKLTWNN
+1242 IVWEKQKLTWND

-1319 NMTGNAFRA
+1319 NMTGKAFRA

-1337 AGTSLDIPVNRNDAS
+1337 AGSLLDIPVNRNVAS
-1352 CSNVTGRLVV
+1352 CSSVTGRLVV
-1362 VTSGVGIKITDPD
+1362 ATSGVGVEITDPD
-1375 SGEDISETGLVWEDR
+1375 SGADISETGLVWEDR

-1559 GDGAKSKTVWT
+1559 GDGAKAKTVWT

-1619 GFAGIDET
+1619 GFAGIDEA
-1627 SRDVGLAATRVVA
+1627 SGDVGLAATRVVA

-1649 LFAAGKMEATIA
+1649 LFFAAGKMEATIA
-1661 SNGVGVA
+1661 SNDVEVA
-1668 FGTVEADAAAW
+1668 FGTVEADAVAW

-1684 ATDYVGTYVVAFPVD
+1684 ATNYVGTYVAAFPVD

-1718 TLTFRLAAGAARTGR
+1718 TLTFRLAVGAARTGR

-1769 AAVLDIAKGGEVA
+1769 ASVLDIAKEGEVA
-1782 AAKGTEPFWAHRERN
+1782 AAEGTEPFWTHRERN

-1802 YDPALISVGARWTA
+1802 CAPALICVGARWTM
-1816 PDKDAELPLDVQA
+1816 PDKDAELPLDVQT

-1850 VQGAVRVRNAET
+1850 VQGALRVRNAET

-1893 LDAERDDGTTVRKTV
+1893 LDAERDDGKTVRKTV
-1908 RVGEPLG
+1908 RVGDSLG

>member
-9 LVAMMLSGVMPL
+9 LVALMLSGVMPL

-37 GMGAPYG
+37 GMGVPYG

-59 CLDLVS
+59 CLDLVE

-135 FIKGHQVGGGGN
+135 FIKRHQVGVGGN
-147 KVGFKESESVDP
+147 GGFKESESVDP

-165 YGVYEN
+165 YGRYEN
-171 GDRYFGT
+171 GDLYFGT

-207 LYKPPAAN
+207 LYKSPAAN

-220 EDGWLEAT
+220 EDGGLEAT

-240 TNNVACVETNRLVAT
+240 TNDFARVETNRLVAT
-255 FPGNSAVTND
+255 FPDNTAVTND

-280 RPEETRVWGDV
+280 RPEETQVWGDV

-476 LAGATLAKEI
+476 LAGATLAKEV

-647 TNTEQCLS
+647 TNTEQRLS

-811 ITITNNWT
+811 ITITNNWA

-846 TWPAEST
+846 TWPAENT

-861 NDCQAAQTNDFDTVD
+861 DDCKAAQTNDFDTVD

-907 VTGGLVWDDHVHA
+907 VTGGLVWDERVRKLAD
-920 LTNTFDSAE
+920 TFDSAE
-929 FREWCDTNKV
+929 FRKWCRDNKV
-939 FCTVIDQRDAETGA
+939 VCTVIDQRNAVTGA
-953 SLFTHAKKNGARGT
+953 SLFTHVQAANGMRGT

-974 LPEDK
+974 LPEDR
-979 GRSPVGDT
+979 GRSPEGNT

-992 IRPDGTTEDGKKVYE
+992 IRPNGTTNYVG
-1007 NGVQKVTEQVVWST
+1007 GVQTATEHVVWST
-1021 TDPARFATV
+1021 NSVDSATDILK
-1030 ADACATLTG
+1030 TLER
-1039 ALDLAKNDPT
+1039 ALVLAKNDPT
-1049 ENLNDDPATTPLT
+1049 EGLNNDPATTPLE
-1062 LAFDTV
+1062 LAFNTV
-1068 TSQTL
+1068 TNQTL
-1073 SALDVVDVFRLTGA
+1073 SALDTVDVFKLTGA
-1087 YRDKA
+1087 YTNTA
-1092 VAFTLTNKTDTA
+1092 VVFTLTDKA

-1146 TTNALSGTVAYD
+1146 TTNALLGTVA

-1179 AAVEEGV
+1179 AGV
-1186 VTNVADNAFA
+1186 
-1196 FLRTEGTINYFGL
+1196 TEGTTNAFSIVL
-1209 AVRRTG
+1209 TRRG

-1227 EDAIPEDMREDVRKR
+1227 EAKIPEGERARY
-1242 IVWENQKLTWNN
+1242 VWNGDQTVTWDD
-1254 LECGETNVVIGLV
+1254 LESGDKTVEVGLV
-1267 NDKDWYADVK
+1267 D
-1277 LTFNLEVVSGDGV
+1277 DGIWH
-1290 EVREGDGSFTL
+1290 GQTALPFTL
-1301 TYKDN
+1301 TVPD
-1306 DPMDPGKLAIDKE
+1306 DAPVAAEAGKTAFTLNYRDDEVESVGELALADV
-1319 NMTGNAFRA
+1319 TGDDLHA
-1328 AGDGKFYAR
+1328 AGDGRLYAR
-1337 AGTSLDIPVNRNDAS
+1337 AGSLIGMEVTRRGGS
-1352 CSNVTGRLVV
+1352 CSNVTGRIVASKADAVV
-1362 VTSGVGIKITDPD
+1362 SPD
-1375 SGEDISETGLVWEDR
+1375 AGQQWFEKSSMTN
-1390 ESDPKTFSVELPKEV
+1390 KTFEVRLP
-1405 KPGSKGHQ
+1405 
-1413 EIKLE
+1413 
-1418 LKGDH
+1418 
-1423 VDSKSNSVTIC
+1423 SVTGTAKYLDLVLTLEGAGIPVAKGENRVTIR
-1434 VLPANA
+1434 VLPE
-1440 PGWNDTSPDGECSP
+1440 TSPSWDGGASTDC
-1454 DEKTTWTG
+1454 TG
-1462 VQYTKFEDSV
+1462 VQYTAFEHSVALADESV
-1472 ELAGDGD
+1472 EL
-1479 LVSHKPERISG
+1479 VSLQKISG
-1490 AVPAGLTVTLDKVTR
+1490 AVPAGLKATLDKAGR
-1505 QLVVSGIPTAPTATN
+1505 RLVVAGTPTVATPTN
-1520 GVTLVCQAKTE
+1520 GVTLVYWAQAT

-1597 PKGRTSAK
+1597 PKGRTSAR

-1619 GFAGIDET
+1619 GFAGIDEA
-1627 SRDVGLAATRVVA
+1627 SGDVGLAATRVVA

-1661 SNGVGVA
+1661 SNGVEVA

-1684 ATDYVGTYVVAFPVD
+1684 ATDYVGTYVAAFPVD

-1769 AAVLDIAKGGEVA
+1769 ASVLDIAKGGEVA
-1782 AAKGTEPFWAHRERN
+1782 AAEGTEPFWAHRERN

-1908 RVGEPLG
+1908 RVGDSLG